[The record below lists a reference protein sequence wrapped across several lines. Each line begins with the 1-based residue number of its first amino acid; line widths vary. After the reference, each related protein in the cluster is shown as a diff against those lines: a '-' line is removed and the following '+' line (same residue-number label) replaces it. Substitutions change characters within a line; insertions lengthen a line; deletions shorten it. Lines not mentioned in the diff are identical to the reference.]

1 MQIISD
7 INRMQKLANQ
17 WRRDGKT
24 IGFVPTMGYLHE
36 GHLSLFRIARPKC
49 DILVISIFV
58 NPTQFGENEDLDK
71 YPRDFERDKKL
82 CEKEEVDVIFYPVAN
97 EVYAEPYLTYVNVDK
112 ITKTMCGISRPTHF
126 RGVSTI
132 VCKLF
137 NIVKPH
143 FAVFGQKDYQQLLVI
158 KQMVKDLNFD
168 IEILEGPIVREN
180 DGLAM
185 SSRNRYLN
193 PQERKDATI
202 LYKSLQLARE
212 LIESGIRNPAVVQ
225 MKMEQ
230 AIQKV
235 PSASVDYIAI
245 VDGKTLE
252 PVNEIKDYTLIALAV
267 FIGNARLI
275 DNMLIRLPNQ

>member
-158 KQMVKDLNFD
+158 KQMV
-168 IEILEGPIVREN
+168 
-180 DGLAM
+180 
-185 SSRNRYLN
+185 
-193 PQERKDATI
+193 
-202 LYKSLQLARE
+202 LARE